1 MKKRLLALILAVWIA
16 AALTGCQSVNNT
28 QSQTSES
35 VSETSE
41 TSSQLADP
49 AQYLEGIQSVLID
62 GVYVK
67 FQNVQIL
74 PKGDKRNLE
83 DTPVLIMSYNV
94 SNFGEEK
101 SIDAYNYQSR
111 HLKIMPNG
119 KEVSTT
125 YFPKANIDYD
135 AFPDLNRYISNNQT
149 GSYLAALKITE
160 DIQDVTIQFIG
171 ANTKN
176 VLGEKVIPLSKIEE
190 VKPVADPTPTPKPT
204 ATPKPSATP
213 QPTEKP
219 TTGESNALRSAK
231 DYLKYMPF
239 SYTGLIEQLEYEGY
253 STEEATYAVD
263 NCGADWYKQAE
274 KEADSYLKYSAF
286 SYTGLIDQLE
296 YEGYTSDQATQAADN
311 CGADWFEQA
320 AKCAESY
327 LKYMSF
333 SRDELISQLEYEG
346 FTHEQAVYGAEE
358 NGY

>member
-16 AALTGCQSVNNT
+16 TALGGCQSVNNT
-28 QSQTSES
+28 QSQTSEP
-35 VSETSE
+35 VSEVSE
-41 TSSQLADP
+41 TSSQLTDP

-67 FQNVQIL
+67 FQNLQIL

-101 SIDAYNYQSR
+101 SIDAYSYQSK

-119 KEVSTT
+119 KETSNTH
-125 YFPKANIDYD
+125 FPKASIDYD
-135 AFPDLNRYISNNQT
+135 AFPDLNRYISTNET

-160 DIQDVTIQFIG
+160 DIEEVTIQFVG

-176 VLGEKVIPLSKIEE
+176 VLGEKVIPLSEIKEA
-190 VKPVADPTPTPKPT
+190 KPAADPTPTPKPT
-204 ATPKPSATP
+204 ATPTP
-213 QPTEKP
+213 TAKP
-219 TTGESNALRSAK
+219 TSGESEALSCAK
-231 DYLKYMPF
+231 GYLKYMAF
-239 SYTGLIEQLEYEGY
+239 SYSGLIDQLEYEGF
-253 STEEATYAVD
+253 STEEATYAAD
-263 NCGADWYKQAE
+263 NCGADWYEQAE
-274 KEADSYLKYSAF
+274 ECAASYLKYSAF
-286 SYTGLIDQLE
+286 SYTGLVDQLE
-296 YEGYTSDQATQAADN
+296 YEGFTSDQAESAADN

-320 AKCAESY
+320 VKCAESY

-346 FTHEQAVYGAEE
+346 FTHEQAVHGAEE

>member
-1 MKKRLLALILAVWIA
+1 MKKRLIAFVLAVWIA
-16 AALTGCQSVNNT
+16 AVLAGCQAANNT
-28 QSQTSES
+28 QSQASEP
-35 VSETSE
+35 VSEVSE
-41 TSSQLADP
+41 TSSQPTDP

-67 FQNVQIL
+67 FQNLQIL

-83 DTPVLIMSYNV
+83 DTPILIVSYKV

-101 SIDAYNYQSR
+101 SVDAYRYQSK

-119 KEVSTT
+119 KETSTT

-135 AFPDLNRYISNNQT
+135 AFPDLNRYISTNET
-149 GSYLAALKITE
+149 GTYWEAFQITE
-160 DIQDVTIQFIG
+160 DLEDVTIQFIG

-176 VLGEKVIPLSKIEE
+176 VLGEKVVPFSEIQE
-190 VKPVADPTPTPKPT
+190 VKPAVDPTPTPKPT
-204 ATPKPSATP
+204 
-213 QPTEKP
+213 
-219 TTGESNALRSAK
+219 TGEPNALRSAK

-239 SYTGLIEQLEYEGY
+239 SYSGLIGQLEYEGFT
-253 STEEATYAVD
+253 TEEATYAAD
-263 NCGADWYKQAE
+263 NCGADWYEQAE
-274 KEADSYLKYSAF
+274 KSAASYLKYSAF

-296 YEGYTSDQATQAADN
+296 YEGFTSDQATQAADN

-320 AKCAESY
+320 VKCAESY
-327 LKYMSF
+327 LKYSSF
-333 SRDELISQLEYEG
+333 SRDELIGQLEYEG